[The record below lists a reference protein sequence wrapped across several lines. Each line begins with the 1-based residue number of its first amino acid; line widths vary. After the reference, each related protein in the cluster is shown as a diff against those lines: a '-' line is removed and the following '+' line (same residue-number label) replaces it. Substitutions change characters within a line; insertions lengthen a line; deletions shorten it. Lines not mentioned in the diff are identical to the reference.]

1 MPLPNAKPDKR
12 IYELLKNVDL
22 ENLTFADLQ
31 SVGQTIFAEQ
41 GAEDELRRLVL
52 VNLARMSVAGEWTG
66 LTSAGGGGGIDFVGP
81 ATSASPAVDSMNLH
95 SDPIYGFTYPY
106 SSGTGYLGSF
116 DKAVYYPFY
125 VPIDGTLA
133 SISTR
138 VQVADTTGCDVEIG
152 IYNSENGLP
161 TTLIGKATIDCSA
174 TGTIVQTSLSAT
186 IALEANTLYYYG
198 VNRTA
203 GTSDGALRITANNG
217 AFLNVGQNL
226 TDNTNTS
233 WRDSTT
239 TTSLPTTAS
248 VGEDGSTK
256 RVFAGL
262 IYT

>member
-66 LTSAGGGGGIDFVGP
+66 LTSAGGGGGLDFVAP
-81 ATSASPAVDSMNLH
+81 ISTTSPAVETMLLH
-95 SDPIYGFTYPY
+95 GDPIYGWTFPFST
-106 SSGTGYLGSF
+106 GTGYLGSF

-125 VPIDGTLA
+125 VPVDGTLE
-133 SISTR
+133 SIATR
-138 VQVADTTGCDVEIG
+138 VQVADTTGCNCEIG
-152 IYNSENGLP
+152 IYNSDSGLP
-161 TTLIGKATIDCSA
+161 TTLIGKATIDCSS
-174 TGTIVQTSLSAT
+174 TGTKVQTSLSAT
-186 IALEANTLYYYG
+186 IALESNKLYYYG

-203 GTSDGALRITANNG
+203 SSSDGALRITVNNG
-217 AFLNVGQNL
+217 GFLNVGQSV
-226 TDNTNTS
+226 TDGSNTS
-233 WRDSTT
+233 WRDSST
-239 TTSLPTTAS
+239 TTSLPSTAS

-256 RVFAGL
+256 RPFVGL
-262 IYT
+262 VYQ